1 MSRTLLAVA
10 LTLLAA
16 LFAAAPGARAHVRSE
31 SHSVWEIDGGH
42 VDLVMTLPTLETA
55 RLAPGRGQPSDAELE
70 RYLLQ
75 RVYPLAGGRRCALVP
90 PVQALGARPGYRRLD
105 FTFACPGAAGRGA
118 ADLAIRFQAF
128 FDLVPSHLDYAQIQ
142 NAQTGEFTE
151 QLLTRDRQTI
161 EVTGGEA
168 ARLKAAGFLDFVRM
182 GVMHILTGVDHMS
195 FLVGL
200 VLISRRVK
208 DLLFVISGFTLGH
221 SLTLALAVTGVLR
234 PQADDID
241 ALVALTIALIGLENV
256 ALQAKRPGAVALG
269 FAGSLAVMAAL
280 KLAGFGALPV
290 LLLAGAGLFGAN
302 YLLASGQVRDAA
314 RVRLAITMVFGLIH
328 GFGFAAGLLDE
339 PLPPE
344 RLGELLL
351 GFNVGVELGQLTVV
365 GAVGGLALTLG
376 RLKLAP
382 PRPIVVD
389 AAASLLVGVGAF
401 WFVTRAF

>member
-1 MSRTLLAVA
+1 MSRILLLLL
-10 LTLLAA
+10 LTLLSTLARAGAA
-16 LFAAAPGARAHVRSE
+16 EAHVRSE
-31 SHSVWEIDGGH
+31 SHSVWELNGDH
-42 VDLVMTLPTLETA
+42 VDLVMIIPALEAA
-55 RLAPGRGQPSDAELE
+55 RLEQGRGQPSDAALE
-70 RYLLQ
+70 AYLAQ

-90 PVQALGARPGYRRLD
+90 PIQVLGARPGYRRYD
-105 FTFACPGAAGRGA
+105 FTFACPS
-118 ADLAIRFQAF
+118 ADEMAIRSQAF
-128 FDLVPSHLDYAQIQ
+128 FDLVPSHINYAQIQ
-142 NAQTGEFTE
+142 NARTGEFTE
-151 QLLTRDRQTI
+151 QLVTRDRQTLQ
-161 EVTGGEA
+161 VTGGEA
-168 ARLKAAGFLDFVRM
+168 DRLKSAGFLDFVRM

-208 DLLFVISGFTLGH
+208 DLLFVITGFTVGH

-234 PQADDID
+234 PQADYID

-256 ALQAKRPGAVALG
+256 AAQAQRTGAVAAG
-269 FAGSLAVMAAL
+269 FAAALAVMVAL
-280 KLAGFGALPV
+280 KLAGFGALPA
-290 LLLAGAGLFGAN
+290 LLLLGAGLFGAN

-314 RVRLAITMVFGLIH
+314 RVRLAITVVFGLIH

-351 GFNVGVELGQLTVV
+351 GFNVGVELGQLAVV
-365 GAVGGLALTLG
+365 GAVGGLAWTLG
-376 RLKLAP
+376 RVRLAP

-389 AAASLLVGVGAF
+389 AAAASLVGVGAF

>member
-1 MSRTLLAVA
+1 MRRLLAFV
-10 LTLLAA
+10 LTGLLIGGA
-16 LFAAAPGARAHVRSE
+16 FARPAQAHVRSE
-31 SHSVWEIDGGH
+31 SHSVWELNGGH
-42 VDLVMTLPTLETA
+42 VDLVMTIPALEAGRLTA
-55 RLAPGRGQPSDAELE
+55 GRGQPSDAALE
-70 RYLLQ
+70 TYLAA

-90 PVQALGARPGYRRLD
+90 PIQVLGARPGFRRFD
-105 FTFACPGAAGRGA
+105 FTFACPAAG
-118 ADLAIRFQAF
+118 DLAIHSAAF
-128 FDLVPSHLDYAQIQ
+128 FDLVPSHLNYAQIQ
-142 NAQTGEFTE
+142 NARTGEFTE
-151 QLLTRDRQTI
+151 QLITRDRQTLD
-161 EVTGGEA
+161 VTGGEA
-168 ARLKAAGFLDFVRM
+168 DRLKAAGFLDFVRM

-208 DLLFVISGFTLGH
+208 DLLFVITGFTLGH

-234 PQADDID
+234 PQADYID

-256 ALQAKRPGAVALG
+256 AVQAGRPGAVALG
-269 FAGSLAVMAAL
+269 FAAALAAMSVL
-280 KLAGFGALPV
+280 KLAGFGALPA
-290 LLLAGAGLFGAN
+290 LLLLGAGLFGAN

-314 RVRLAITMVFGLIH
+314 RVRLAITVVFGLIH

-351 GFNVGVELGQLTVV
+351 GFNVGVELGQLAVV
-365 GAVGGLALTLG
+365 GAVGGLAWTLG
-376 RLKLAP
+376 RLRLAP